1 MIILIN
7 NRLKTSKKTE
17 QYLDELQ
24 NVLGLSTKAAISRI
38 AIGLSL
44 NSNNNPLDDSRFNG
58 SDQTGFE
65 FQRYTLFGEY
75 ESLYKALMTQALGKE
90 ITDEEFFPRIVYC
103 HLEQGIYLLFS
114 EYKHQGN
121 RSKLYTY
128 LLNQC

>member
-24 NVLGLSTKAAISRI
+24 NVLGLSTKAAIARI

-90 ITDEEFFPRIVYC
+90 ITDEEFFPRIVYYSLNINIREIDQSYT
-103 HLEQGIYLLFS
+103 HIYLINA
-114 EYKHQGN
+114 KVVING
-121 RSKLYTY
+121 
-128 LLNQC
+128 

>member
-7 NRLKTSKKTE
+7 TRLKTSKKTE

-24 NVLGLSTKAAISRI
+24 NVLGLSTKAAIARI

-44 NSNNNPLDDSRFNG
+44 NSNNNPLEDSRFNG

-65 FQRYTLFGEY
+65 FQRQSLFGEHD
-75 ESLYKALMTQALGKE
+75 SLYKALMTQVLGKE
-90 ITDEEFFPRIVYC
+90 LTDEEFFPRMVYC
-103 HLEQGIYLLFS
+103 HLEQGVHLLAS
-114 EYKHQGN
+114 EYKHHGN